1 MRNTA
6 RVVGNAQPP
15 YVASTISSLIFF
27 VRQPGPESHV
37 PLLALPLLYRRGLLF
52 ARPPV
57 PTNSSLFL
65 RARPN
70 RSISDPNLGSRAAL
84 GPEPSTQ
91 LLPINLF
98 AASRFSLVRQSPSTQ
113 RDCPPLS
120 PSTFTS
126 SPFQMSFLL
135 ALSAPP
141 FSILGSAFCSSLP
154 FFLEPFTSQP
164 RHCFSLSAPTYYY
177 CAAVFVLPVV
187 TPRSFVLPLTS
198 SHRIISGFDP
208 AGFLGRV

>member
-27 VRQPGPESHV
+27 VRQPGPESRV
-37 PLLALPLLYRRGLLF
+37 PLLALRLLNRRGLLF

-141 FSILGSAFCSSLP
+141 FSILGSAFCSSWP
-154 FFLEPFTSQP
+154 FFLEPFTPQP

-177 CAAVFVLPVV
+177 CAAVFVLPVA
-187 TPRSFVLPLTS
+187 TPRSLS
-198 SHRIISGFDP
+198 YH
-208 AGFLGRV
+208 